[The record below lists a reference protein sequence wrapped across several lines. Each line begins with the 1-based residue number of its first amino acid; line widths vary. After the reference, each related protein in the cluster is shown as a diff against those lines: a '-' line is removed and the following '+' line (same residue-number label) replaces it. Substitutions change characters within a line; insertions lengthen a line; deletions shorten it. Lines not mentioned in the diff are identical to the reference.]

1 MHKKELYI
9 LHILKESPSKNIQYF
24 IYLSMENLFQNIL
37 MLLNY
42 RLKVNINNVKKISYF
57 SQKYIFHIIGILLL

>member
-1 MHKKELYI
+1 MQKKVLHI
-9 LHILKESPSKNIQYF
+9 LNILKESLGKNIQYF
-24 IYLSMENLFQNIL
+24 IYLSMESLFQSIS

-42 RLKVNINNVKKISYF
+42 RLKVGINNVKKISYF